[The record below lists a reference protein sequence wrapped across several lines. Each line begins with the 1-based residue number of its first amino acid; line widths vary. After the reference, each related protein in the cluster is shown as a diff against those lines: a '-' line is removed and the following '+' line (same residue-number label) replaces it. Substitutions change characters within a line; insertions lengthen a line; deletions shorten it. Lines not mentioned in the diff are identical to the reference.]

1 MFSIIIPTLNE
12 ELYIPKLLASLVS
25 QTEGDF
31 EVIVVDGK
39 SKDKTVEVTKS
50 FQGRLPKLQVV
61 TSPRASLPYQ
71 RNYGAKSAKG
81 DWLLFID
88 ADSQLYPYC
97 LERCRAF
104 ISRSSTQFFTTWFS
118 PDSDVGSD
126 ANLILVSNIFIES
139 AKLVKRQ
146 VAPGPFAAIT
156 REVFALVSGYNE
168 NCQFGE
174 DQDLSMR
181 LYEKG
186 VELSIIRETLY
197 VYSLRR
203 FRKQGTLKMLQTYAK
218 GSMATILTRRAPK
231 YMPGY
236 IMGGH
241 FYEKSRTARQKSRL
255 RELNQRLKS
264 LLREFL
270 R

>member
-1 MFSIIIPTLNE
+1 MFTIIIPTLNE
-12 ELYIPKLLASLVS
+12 EQFLPKLLKSLS
-25 QTEGDF
+25 LQTEKDF
-31 EVIVVDGK
+31 EVIIVDGK
-39 SKDKTVEVTKS
+39 SKDKTVEVAKS
-50 FQGRLPKLQVV
+50 FQSELPRLQVI

-71 RNYGAKSAKG
+71 RNYGAKIAKG
-81 DWLLFID
+81 NWLLFVD

-97 LERCRAF
+97 LERCRMYLSGA
-104 ISRSSTQFFTTWFS
+104 SARFFTTWFS

-126 ANLILVSNIFIES
+126 ANLILVSNIFVEAARI
-139 AKLVKRQ
+139 LKRQ
-146 VAPGPFAAIT
+146 LAPGPFAAIT
-156 REVFALVSGYNE
+156 REAFELVGGYNE

-218 GSMATILTRRAPK
+218 GSMATLLTRRAPK

-255 RELNQRLKS
+255 RELNQKLKS